1 MTISS
6 YNINKLNNKLDN
18 LIEILN
24 GGPGSGN
31 FDHAGRPGKVGGSA
45 GAELIQDIKPVQK
58 HIKIKV
64 DGKEYSPEQ
73 LREELNKA
81 KDEDI
86 LNQIEQNLSNPK
98 KLEANIMESNGWIA
112 NPDGSYSLG
121 HKISKLKF
129 QKDSNDIEVMNNGK
143 DYLEGDDDNFYR
155 SEEKGVDGAA
165 LYTTD
170 TKEVALTYSDNR
182 EDKISHLIV
191 DTTNFVND
199 RDINKYRKK
208 LIEETE
214 NPEIKK
220 VLSANLEKAD
230 IKNTTIAGMLGYDGI
245 IRKTRDSGTEYIVL
259 NIDKV
264 ALNRI
269 LKNSLN
275 ALLEKFKTLNSG
287 KDLVN

>member
-1 MTISS
+1 MVISS
-6 YNINKLNNKLDN
+6 YNIKKLNNK
-18 LIEILN
+18 IEYIQKKIN
-24 GGPGSGN
+24 GGEGSGN
-31 FDHAGRPGKVGGSA
+31 FGHLGRPGKVGGSA
-45 GAELIQDIKPVQK
+45 GAGLIQDVKPVQK
-58 HIKIKV
+58 DIKIRV
-64 DGKEYSPEQ
+64 DGKEYSPKQ
-73 LREELNKA
+73 LSEELNKA

-98 KLEANIMESNGWIA
+98 KLEANIMESNGWIS
-112 NPDGSYSLG
+112 NPDGSYNLG
-121 HKISKLKF
+121 HKITKLKF
-129 QKDSNDIEVMNNGK
+129 QKSINDVEVMNNGR

-155 SEEKGVDGAA
+155 SEGKNADGAA
-165 LYTTD
+165 LYTINE
-170 TKEVALTYSDNR
+170 KETALIYSDNR

-208 LIEETE
+208 LIKETE
-214 NPEIKK
+214 NPSVKK
-220 VLSANLEKAD
+220 VLSVNNEKAD

-269 LKNSLN
+269 IKNSLN
-275 ALLEKFKTLNSG
+275 ALLERLKILNG
-287 KDLVN
+287 GN